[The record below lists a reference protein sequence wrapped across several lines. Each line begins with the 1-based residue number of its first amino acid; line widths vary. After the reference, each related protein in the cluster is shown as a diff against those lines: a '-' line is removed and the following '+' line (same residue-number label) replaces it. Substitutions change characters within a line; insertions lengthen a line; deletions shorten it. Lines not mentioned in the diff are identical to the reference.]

1 MPAHWTATPFDFT
14 AATKVV
20 MVLDVVESVRLMEQ
34 DERGFVQRWHQFVD
48 EVRSLLARH
57 GGRMHKSLG
66 DGLML
71 EFDDAQEAV
80 RAGFAIQA
88 ACLRSNAACA
98 DAQQMHLRI
107 GAHLCEY
114 VADQWD
120 IYGSDVNLTARI
132 ATLAGP
138 GEMIVSAAVRDR
150 LAPVLDADVEDLGDC
165 HLKHVLEP
173 VRAYRIGPA
182 GHAPV
187 IESGLGELTPLRPT
201 IAVIPFTCRSA
212 EPGHELLGE
221 ALADE
226 VIAALSRTSELL
238 VISRL
243 STTVFRDRNHRLDD
257 IRHHLRADYVL
268 SGTCRSAGSQLSL
281 FVELTEARTGHIVWA
296 ETLRSHLEG
305 LFHADHEFISELMR
319 GISSAVVVREMGRA
333 RSHALPTL
341 EGYTL
346 LLGGIALM
354 HRTSFREFD
363 RARQLFETLAE
374 RNRRHPVAHAWLG
387 KWHVLRVQQGW
398 TDDPARETQLALDAT
413 RRAINADSHC
423 ALAWTVDG
431 FVRTNLMRDL
441 DSGLQSY
448 ETALEI
454 NPNESLAWLLKGTL
468 HAFKDE
474 GDLAVDGTERALALS
489 PLDPLRY
496 FYDSLAA
503 TAAASAGRYDRA
515 IELGKRSLR
524 SNRTHTSTYR
534 AIAIAQAMS
543 GRTDDARET
552 VRSLLGLEPGFCLAS
567 FVARSPTS
575 RFAHGQR
582 IVDALRRAGVPE

>member
-1 MPAHWTATPFDFT
+1 MPTPWTASPFDFH
-14 AATKVV
+14 AVTKVV

-34 DERGFVQRWHQFVD
+34 DQREFVQRWHYFV
-48 EVRSLLARH
+48 EQVRSLLPVH
-57 GGRMHKSLG
+57 GGRLHKSLG

-71 EFDDAQEAV
+71 EFEDAYHAV
-80 RAGFAIQA
+80 RGAFAIQDLCRA
-88 ACLRSNAACA
+88 SNADCPPER
-98 DAQQMHLRI
+98 QMHLRV

-114 VADQWD
+114 VADQYD

-138 GEMIVSAAVRDR
+138 GEIIVSAALRDR
-150 LAPVLDADVEDLGDC
+150 LALGLDADIEDLGDC
-165 HLKHVLEP
+165 HLKHVQEP
-173 VRAYRIGPA
+173 VRAYRVGPC

-187 IESGLGELTPLRPT
+187 IASGESELTPLRPA
-201 IAVIPFTCRSA
+201 IAVIPFAVRST

-221 ALADE
+221 AIADE
-226 VIAALSRTSELL
+226 VIAALSRTPELL

-243 STTVFRDRNHRLDD
+243 STTVFRGRHKGVDE
-257 IRHHLRADYVL
+257 IRTHLRPDYIL
-268 SGTCRSAGSQLSL
+268 SGTCRSSGTELSL
-281 FVELTEARTGHIVWA
+281 FVELVEARSGHTVWA
-296 ETLRSHLEG
+296 QTLRSPIQG
-305 LFHADHEFISELMR
+305 LFHADHELIAELMR
-319 GISSAVVVREMGRA
+319 AVSAAVVVQEMGRA

-398 TDDPARETQLALDAT
+398 TEDPAKEAQLALDAT
-413 RRAINADSHC
+413 RRAIDADSQC

-441 DSGLQSY
+441 DSGLESY
-448 ETALEI
+448 ETALSI

-474 GDLAVDGTERALALS
+474 GELAVEGTERALALS
-489 PLDPLRY
+489 PLDPMRY

-503 TAAASAGRYDRA
+503 TAAASAGHHDRA
-515 IELGKRSLR
+515 IELGRRSLR

-534 AIAIAQAMS
+534 ALAIAQALS
-543 GRTDDARET
+543 GRIEDARET
-552 VRSLLGLEPGFCLAS
+552 VRQLLALEPGFTLAS

-575 RFAHGQR
+575 RFGHGQR
-582 IVDALRRAGVPE
+582 LVQALRTAGVPD

>member
-1 MPAHWTATPFDFT
+1 MPTSWTATPFDFQLT
-14 AATKVV
+14 TKVV
-20 MVLDVVESVRLMEQ
+20 VVLDVVESVRLMEQ
-34 DERGFVQRWHQFVD
+34 DERGFVQRWHRFV
-48 EVRSLLARH
+48 EVVHGLLQEH

-71 EFDDAQEAV
+71 EFDDAHSAV
-80 RAGFAIQA
+80 LCSFAVQDLARRGNAG
-88 ACLRSNAACA
+88 LPPHS
-98 DAQQMHLRI
+98 QMHLRI

-114 VADQWD
+114 VADQYD

-138 GEMIVSAAVRDR
+138 GEIIVSAAVRDR
-150 LAPVLDADVEDLGDC
+150 LAPVLDADIEDLGDC
-165 HLKHVLEP
+165 HLKHVQEP
-173 VRAYRIGPA
+173 VRAYRLGPA

-187 IESGLGELTPLRPT
+187 IDRGASELAPLRPT
-201 IAVIPFTCRSA
+201 IAVIPFSVRST
-212 EPGHELLGE
+212 EPGHQLLGE

-226 VIAALSRTSELL
+226 VIAALSQTPELM

-243 STTVFRDRNHRLDD
+243 STTVFRGRHKGLEDIRNHLQ
-257 IRHHLRADYVL
+257 ADYIL
-268 SGTCRSAGSQLSL
+268 NGTCRTSGTDLRL
-281 FVELTEARTGHIVWA
+281 FAELVEARTGRTVWA
-296 ETLRSHLEG
+296 DTLRSRVEG
-305 LFHADHEFISELMR
+305 VFHADDHLVAELMQAIGR
-319 GISSAVVVREMGRA
+319 AVVVQEMGRA
-333 RSHALPTL
+333 RSQALPTL

-363 RARQLFETLAE
+363 RARQLFEALAE
-374 RNRRHPVAHAWLG
+374 RNPRHPVAHAWLG
-387 KWHVLRVQQGW
+387 KWHVMRVQQGW
-398 TDDPARETQLALDAT
+398 TNDPAREAQLALDAT
-413 RRAINADSHC
+413 RRAIDTDSQC

-448 ETALEI
+448 ESALDI

-468 HAFKDE
+468 HAFRDE
-474 GDLAVDGTERALALS
+474 GDLAVAGTERALALS

-503 TAAASAGRYDRA
+503 TAATSAGRYQRA
-515 IELGKRSLR
+515 VELGRRSLR

-534 AIAIAQAMS
+534 AIAIAQVMM
-543 GRTDDARET
+543 GEVDEARAT
-552 VRSLLGLEPGFCLAS
+552 VRELLALEPAFTLKS

-575 RFAHGQR
+575 RFPHGER
-582 IVDALRRAGVPE
+582 IVNALRTAGVPE